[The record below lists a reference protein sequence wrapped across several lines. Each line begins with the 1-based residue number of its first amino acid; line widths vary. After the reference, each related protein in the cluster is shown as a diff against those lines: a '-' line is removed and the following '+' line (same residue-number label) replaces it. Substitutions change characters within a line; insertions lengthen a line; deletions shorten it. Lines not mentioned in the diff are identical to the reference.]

1 MKVTSTP
8 PISSPPKSQLS
19 YLGDRSNKKQSTP
32 PISLSLY
39 RVLISVSPHTKKT
52 SAATMPPSPS
62 TASRFRS
69 SRPKTK
75 CPLPR
80 VRGVAPLRPP
90 NRRDLRSPALRRRN
104 PLPLTINFE
113 LVLHTNGVF
122 RSHLQI
128 ATVLTPLLSPQP
140 LQCEPTPRRIPP
152 SPQHPS
158 AGTCLLLTA
167 RLKAKTSLTKT
178 QENCRSG
185 FCGEKKW

>member
-1 MKVTSTP
+1 MGYLFQTSGSATLKIIWHQKWAP
-8 PISSPPKSQLS
+8 RL
-19 YLGDRSNKKQSTP
+19 LR
-32 PISLSLY
+32 
-39 RVLISVSPHTKKT
+39 RVS
-52 SAATMPPSPS
+52 
-62 TASRFRS
+62 
-69 SRPKTK
+69 
-75 CPLPR
+75 
-80 VRGVAPLRPP
+80 PLRPP
-90 NRRDLRSPALRRRN
+90 NRRDLRSPAPRRRN

-113 LVLHTNGVF
+113 LVLNTNGVF

-185 FCGEKKW
+185 FCGEKNGEAPYFVLRN